1 MKSKLLTALCIFAL
15 IAIFGACSRDDG
27 TPAAVPTP
35 GTPTSISVPGVSAAN
50 VFPIVEERLTLSITV
65 AEPNAPTDWSTNWWT
80 QILEEKTNVQID
92 WRLINPAGF
101 RENITLMFAAGDL
114 TDVILNG
121 VGGDQRMTRITES
134 QLAAQGQLRPL
145 RDLIYAYG
153 PNILDAF
160 HYHPGLYDFVHIDG
174 EIFSIP
180 TIDDAFHNLYP
191 GKMWINQ
198 QWLSNL
204 GLAMPTTPDEF
215 FDVMVAFRDQDPN
228 QNGLADEIPL
238 STSINANHGALDIFL
253 MNAFTFSPG
262 PDRLYLENGQVVFTA
277 TQPGFQ
283 DGLRFLNRMFSE
295 GLIYVDSFSQTQADN
310 IAMNESG
317 TVPVV
322 GAFPGMHLG
331 HALDVPNSIFW
342 HQYSWVPPLQ
352 RADGGAPVATW
363 APYGAFITGHGI
375 VTRAASDLAA
385 AAAIRLFDF
394 MYTEDAVTQA
404 LRGREG
410 LEWEWRS
417 GGTGL
422 GGFPSDMAGLDFD
435 SNDPAFQN
443 ITWGQMFPTHRP
455 MRYYYRMEFPA
466 DPFHPSVPP
475 MTGRMAV
482 FWDATSAY
490 VPYAP
495 PIEQI
500 LPPLAFDDSVIM
512 EVSQLQVAIN
522 SYVNEM
528 VAAFIVGNRNVETE
542 FDAFLQEL
550 NRMGLPRYLE
560 LHQQTFDATF
570 GSS

>member
-1 MKSKLLTALCIFAL
+1 MKSRIITLVFVFAIL
-15 IAIFGACSRDDG
+15 GVMVACTGGQTPNAGSGTQIADSGINPAG
-27 TPAAVPTP
+27 T
-35 GTPTSISVPGVSAAN
+35 
-50 VFPIVEERLTLSITV
+50 FPIVDERITLTVTV
-65 AEPNAPTDWSTNWWT
+65 AEPSYPADFFTNWWT
-80 QILEEKTNVQID
+80 LELEETTNIHLD
-92 WRLINPAGF
+92 WHYINPAAF
-101 RENITLMFAAGDL
+101 RENVTLMFAAGDL
-114 TDVILNG
+114 TDIVLSG
-121 VGGDQRMTRITES
+121 VGGATRMERVTES

-174 EIFSIP
+174 DIFSIP

-191 GKMWINQ
+191 GKMWINYD
-198 QWLSNL
+198 WLNYL
-204 GLAMPTTPDEF
+204 GLPIPRTVDEF
-215 FDVMVAFRDQDPN
+215 FYAMVAFRDRDPN
-228 QNGLADEIPL
+228 QNGLRDEIPL
-238 STSINANHGALDIFL
+238 STSMNANHGALDIFL

-262 PDRLYLENGQVVFTA
+262 PDRLYLQDGQVVFTA
-277 TQPGFQ
+277 TQPGFA
-283 DGLRFLNRMFSE
+283 DGLRFLNNMFEE

-317 TVPVV
+317 NVPVV

-342 HQYSWVPPLQ
+342 HQYRWVPPLQ
-352 RADGGAPVATW
+352 RVDGGPPVATW
-363 APYGAFITGHGI
+363 APYGMFITGHGV
-375 VTRAASDLAA
+375 VTRTASDQAA

-394 MYTEDAVTQA
+394 MYTEDAVNQA

-410 LEWEWRS
+410 IEWEWRT

-422 GGFPSDMAGLDFD
+422 GGVASDMVSLDVD
-435 SNDPAFQN
+435 ANDPFFQN

-455 MRYYYRMEFPA
+455 IWYYSRIEFPA
-466 DPFHPSVPP
+466 DPFCDTVPP
-475 MTGRMAV
+475 MQGRMGI

-500 LPPLAFDDSVIM
+500 LPPLAFPEELIM
-512 EVSQLQVAIN
+512 EVSQLKVTID
-522 SYVNEM
+522 SFVNEM
-528 VAAFIVGNRNVETE
+528 VAAFIVGNRNIDTD
-542 FDAFLQEL
+542 FDGFITEL

-560 LHQQTFDATF
+560 LHQTVFDQTF
-570 GSS
+570 GGR